1 MEKRTYYYARVSTKE
16 QNLDRQIA
24 AFKALGAAEREIIT
38 DKESGKDLNRPGY
51 QALKTTILRCGDTL
65 VVKSLD
71 RLSRSKAD
79 IHNELLYF
87 KDNGIRLQVIDL
99 PTTMMELPEGQE
111 GVFEMVNNI
120 LIEVLGTIAEQERE
134 TIRRRQAEGIEAAK
148 LNGKKFGRPALE
160 FPANWDKVY
169 DSWKTGEITAKAAME
184 QTGIKRTSFYKL
196 ANLYEK
202 NSRGQQR

>member
-1 MEKRTYYYARVSTKE
+1 MDSRTYYYARVSSKE

-24 AFKALGAAEREIIT
+24 AFKALGATEREIIT

-51 QALKTTILRCGDTL
+51 QALKTTILRRGDTL

-71 RLSRSKAD
+71 RLSRSKVD

-87 KDNGIRLQVIDL
+87 KDNGIRLEVIDL

-111 GVFEMVNNI
+111 WVFEMVNNI

-134 TIRRRQAEGIEAAK
+134 TIRKRQAEGIEAAK

-169 DSWKTGEITAKAAME
+169 DSWKAGEITAKAAME

-196 ANLYEK
+196 ANLYK
-202 NSRGQQR
+202 KSVCGQQR